1 MYTFYSEKNLKRP
14 FSQVTPTLS
23 RVDTPPSKSQTPPPP
38 EEEQIVLP
46 PVSRG
51 PSVEQIIRSVPSIDL
66 NDFDQNS
73 SISLSEHDSSEST
86 EELNDIIPIN
96 SNQHIEL
103 LSDPLSSTRLDDEAE
118 EEGIFVLK
126 IF

>member
-1 MYTFYSEKNLKRP
+1 M
-14 FSQVTPTLS
+14 TPTLS

>member
-1 MYTFYSEKNLKRP
+1 M
-14 FSQVTPTLS
+14 
-23 RVDTPPSKSQTPPPP
+23 
-38 EEEQIVLP
+38 
-46 PVSRG
+46 
-51 PSVEQIIRSVPSIDL
+51 PSIDL